1 VGADHPG
8 RQQQTMR
15 KGPTVPTGKVKWYD
29 AEKGFGFLSKDEGGD
44 VYVRSDALP
53 TGTATLKAGTRVEF
67 GLVQGRK
74 GDQALQVR
82 LLEPVVSVART
93 VAKSHRKKPAEMV
106 NIIEDLYVLLEKVQG
121 SYRAGRHPDAKIA
134 KPTAKVLRALA
145 DELEL

>member
-1 VGADHPG
+1 
-8 RQQQTMR
+8 M
-15 KGPTVPTGKVKWYD
+15 PTGKVKWYD

-44 VYVRSDALP
+44 VYVRADALP
-53 TGTATLKAGTRVEF
+53 AGTTTLKPGSRVEF

-82 LLEPVVSVART
+82 ILDPVVSVARS
-93 VAKSHRKKPAEMV
+93 VSKAHRKKPADMV
-106 NIIEDLYVLLEKVQG
+106 TIIEDLYGLLEGVQG
-121 SYRAGRHPDAKIA
+121 AYRNGRHPDARIA

>member
-1 VGADHPG
+1 
-8 RQQQTMR
+8 M
-15 KGPTVPTGKVKWYD
+15 PTGKVKWYD
-29 AEKGFGFLSKDEGGD
+29 AEKGFGFLSKDDGGD

-53 TGTATLKAGTRVEF
+53 AGTAALKPGARVEF

-82 LLEPVVSVART
+82 LLEPVASVAKA
-93 VAKSHRKKPAEMV
+93 VSKANRKKPTDMV
-106 NIIEDLYVLLEKVQG
+106 NIIEDLYNLLENVER
-121 SYRAGRHPDAKIA
+121 SYRAGRHPDAKFA